1 MLKNIPLLKH
11 QKPMLKTIA
20 KILAGSVKKANFD
33 IPGEVRSD
41 ENIQKISAKFTMTPP
56 ESIVNKYHQ
65 WLNCTAKYQNTVA
78 PHLYP
83 QWAIPELFKLG
94 ESLSLPFH
102 KILNQGCK
110 IKVNGDLPK
119 NQNLMGKVQLLDI
132 KEHDDKIRINQKIWT
147 GPKENP
153 IALEAEIYAVIL
165 KSNKK
170 SFKKKRKNSPIDI
183 SALKYISSV
192 FVSRDDAR
200 NYGLISGDINP
211 IHMSK
216 AMAKLFGLNNSL
228 MHGFGL
234 KGIIFEELER
244 HGLQISELELKFLRP
259 VYLDKNIHIYV
270 QKNQENYGLKV
281 LDEDKKSIHLL
292 GSFIVKT

>member
-1 MLKNIPLLKH
+1 MEELKH
-11 QKPMLKTIA
+11 QKPMLKTIG
-20 KILAGSVKKANFD
+20 KILLGSLKKTSF
-33 IPGEVRSD
+33 EVPNEVSMEQQFKNLIAD
-41 ENIQKISAKFTMTPP
+41 FTITPP
-56 ESIVNKYHQ
+56 ESVVNNYHK
-65 WLNCTAKYQNTVA
+65 WLNCTAKYQSTIA

-83 QWAIPELFKLG
+83 QWAIPELFKIG
-94 ESLSLPFH
+94 ESLALPFH
-102 KILNQGCK
+102 KVLNQGCK
-110 IKVNGDLPK
+110 IKVNGELPK
-119 NQNLMGKVQLLDI
+119 NQNLVGKVQVLDI
-132 KEHDDKIRINQKIWT
+132 KELEDKVRINQKIWT

-170 SFKKKRKNSPIDI
+170 SFKKNKAAVPINID
-183 SALKYISSV
+183 SMTKLATL

-216 AMAKLFGLNNSL
+216 SMAKVFGLSNSL

-244 HGLQISELELKFLRP
+244 NGYTISELDLKFLRP
-259 VYLDKNIHIYV
+259 VYLDKHIHLYI
-270 QKNQENYGLKV
+270 QKNDKNYTLKV
-281 LDEDKKSIHLL
+281 LDEKREALHLI
-292 GSFIVKT
+292 GHFILNI